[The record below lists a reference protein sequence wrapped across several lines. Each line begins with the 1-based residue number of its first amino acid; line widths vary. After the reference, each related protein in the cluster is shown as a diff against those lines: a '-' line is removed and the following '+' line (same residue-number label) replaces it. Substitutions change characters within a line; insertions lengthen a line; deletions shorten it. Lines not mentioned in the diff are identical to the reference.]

1 MGNALY
7 QHLGCHICL
16 IPKAFSMEENFC
28 VQIYRQLIL
37 VWAKC
42 KQQQYVCVYT
52 YENIYT
58 WRGTQRIL
66 LLCSCALWTVT
77 KGITAK
83 LKLFLPVKKFPL
95 TWESWIRF
103 AQISQLT
110 FSAHLWVS
118 SHSQYNYTANPPDK
132 YNTGDLLLLPVSW
145 VKLTGLQED
154 RAQAFS
160 VFVQHRHLVEASLDS
175 SEVTALLQHQS
186 CSAKELVWRGKSCR
200 PPVTKNELA
209 SSTYKLLRYQ
219 TGIPCCS
226 FFFILIHPH
235 KPTLKRVL
243 EINVFTSALTG
254 RFFRA
259 AAGGQWFS
267 IVKCKQFPWLGC

>member
-1 MGNALY
+1 MGILNPVCPDQPADILSTSMSV
-7 QHLGCHICL
+7 
-16 IPKAFSMEENFC
+16 FS
-28 VQIYRQLIL
+28 
-37 VWAKC
+37 
-42 KQQQYVCVYT
+42 
-52 YENIYT
+52 
-58 WRGTQRIL
+58 
-66 LLCSCALWTVT
+66 
-77 KGITAK
+77 
-83 LKLFLPVKKFPL
+83 
-95 TWESWIRF
+95 
-103 AQISQLT
+103 
-110 FSAHLWVS
+110 FSAPICTIIQQTHQTKHV
-118 SHSQYNYTANPPDK
+118 
-132 YNTGDLLLLPVSW
+132 YNTGALFLLPVSW

-254 RFFRA
+254 GFFRA

>member
-16 IPKAFSMEENFC
+16 IPKALSMEENFC

-42 KQQQYVCVYT
+42 KQQQYVCVCVCVCVCAYT
-52 YENIYT
+52 YGNIYA

-118 SHSQYNYTANPPDK
+118 SHSQHPSVQLYSKPTRQSTYIIQELCFCSQYHEWSSQGCRRTGHRLSQSL
-132 YNTGDLLLLPVSW
+132 YNTV
-145 VKLTGLQED
+145 
-154 RAQAFS
+154 
-160 VFVQHRHLVEASLDS
+160 
-175 SEVTALLQHQS
+175 
-186 CSAKELVWRGKSCR
+186 
-200 PPVTKNELA
+200 
-209 SSTYKLLRYQ
+209 
-219 TGIPCCS
+219 I
-226 FFFILIHPH
+226 
-235 KPTLKRVL
+235 
-243 EINVFTSALTG
+243 
-254 RFFRA
+254 
-259 AAGGQWFS
+259 
-267 IVKCKQFPWLGC
+267 